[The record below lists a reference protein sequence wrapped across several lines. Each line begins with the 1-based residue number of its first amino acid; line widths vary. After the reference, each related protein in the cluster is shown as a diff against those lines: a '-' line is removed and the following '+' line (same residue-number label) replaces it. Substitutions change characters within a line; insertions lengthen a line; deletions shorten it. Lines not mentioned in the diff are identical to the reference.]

1 MSDESDT
8 LRRAAFMLWGHSEA
22 APHGPWSW
30 EGGYPQRITNEA
42 AVLVADVFENPDMRS
57 TIASYIAMVDPTV
70 GLALADLLNAAADDH
85 DDTPCPAVDRAVAVA
100 RAVLRASQVDN
111 DL

>member
-1 MSDESDT
+1 MSESSADMM
-8 LRRAAFMLWGHSEA
+8 RRAAKLLREHAEA

-57 TIASYIAMVDPTV
+57 TIAPTS
-70 GLALADLLNAAADDH
+70 
-85 DDTPCPAVDRAVAVA
+85 P
-100 RAVLRASQVDN
+100 
-111 DL
+111 